1 MDLNMIDK
9 KGLGLTLEYDPCHH
23 SRRELALRE
32 EMAQWEDT
40 SPTTAEAE
48 SS

>member
-23 SRRELALRE
+23 SGRELALRE
-32 EMAQWEDT
+32 EMAQCEDM
-40 SPTTAEAE
+40 SPTAEAE